1 MTIGTHVSPIDAAS
15 RAFAQTKQALF
26 PFRIERWLALGLVT
40 FLDQCGRIG
49 GGGFNGGLNTGS
61 QQGDHGESFGQALD
75 WVNAHVVL
83 VVVLA
88 ALALVLIVGI
98 TALALWLNSRGTFM
112 YIDNVATGRADVRRP
127 WSEHGRHANSYFV
140 WKFTIALLTLGAVI
154 LTLVPLALTLVSVA
168 RRGFGPGSIAALVGV
183 TLVFLAIV
191 VVAKLVSV
199 TLRDF
204 VAPVQLLRDVP
215 CGTALQLVAPALR
228 ANLGTV
234 LLYLVLKLV
243 YALLLGMTV
252 IALACV
258 TCCLALCCLV
268 LPIIS
273 QAILQPL
280 FYFERAWSLQFAA
293 AMGFDLM
300 TSLASETAPRL

>member
-1 MTIGTHVSPIDAAS
+1 MSFATRVSPIDAAS

-26 PFRIERWLALGLVT
+26 PFRFERWLALGLVA
-40 FLDQCGRIG
+40 FLDQCGRMGGSGGYNHIG
-49 GGGFNGGLNTGS
+49 NWR
-61 QQGDHGESFGQALD
+61 GDAGESFRQALD
-75 WVNAHVVL
+75 WVNAHVTL

-88 ALALVLIVGI
+88 ALALVLIIGI

-127 WSEHGRHANSYFV
+127 WSEHRRHANSYFV
-140 WKFTIALLTLGAVI
+140 WKFTIALLTLSAVI

-168 RRGFGPGSIAALVGV
+168 RRGFGPGAIAAIVCIAV
-183 TLVFLAIV
+183 VFFAII

-199 TLRDF
+199 ALRDF
-204 VAPVQLLRDVP
+204 VAPVQLLQDVP

-228 ANLGTV
+228 ANLGAV

-243 YALLLGMTV
+243 YALLLGITV
-252 IALACV
+252 VALACV

-280 FYFERAWSLQFAA
+280 FYFERAWSLQLAA

-300 TSLASETAPRL
+300 TSLAPESAPSL